1 MFDDFFDSFG
11 FENSTSDS
19 DGIFGDSTY
28 KLTETN
34 SQFISNQNNYKAI
47 VIDNGSFEIRSGFA
61 GDDLPKKNTRNII
74 GNLINESNLIN
85 LSKSQYI
92 GNEAQENK
100 EILNLSYPIQKGIIE
115 NWDNMEKM
123 WHHIFYNELKI
134 APEEHPV
141 LIADSPFNPK
151 SSKEKIQEIM
161 FETFNVSGFYLANS
175 GILTLYSTGRTT
187 GFVFGIGHE
196 ITFTEPIYEGY
207 ESSNI
212 IDQYQFGGNDLTN
225 YLIKLLKEQD
235 YSFDK
240 SNDTEIARD
249 IKEKLCYCS
258 LNFQQELNQNETEN
272 QNQNETEL
280 EDIYE
285 LKNGDIISISNERI
299 KCCECLFEPKIIG
312 IDLEG
317 IHKLIY
323 NSIMKCDIS
332 SRKDFF
338 NNIILTGGTTLFPN
352 FKERL
357 EKEIKQI
364 IPDKM
369 KVKIIA
375 DPDRKY
381 SSWIGG
387 SILASLSTF
396 QNMWISKELY
406 SESEDE
412 DMMSYGGLF

>member
-1 MFDDFFDSFG
+1 MIEEDIG
-11 FENSTSDS
+11 
-19 DGIFGDSTY
+19 Y
-28 KLTETN
+28 
-34 SQFISNQNNYKAI
+34 QAI

-141 LIADSPFNPK
+141 LMADSPFNPRN
-151 SSKEKIQEIM
+151 SKDKIKQIM
-161 FETFNVSGFYLANS
+161 FETFNTPAFYLGNS

-207 ESSNI
+207 EIYNI

-235 YSFDK
+235 YSFEK

-258 LNFQQELNQNETEN
+258 LNFQQELNQNETE
-272 QNQNETEL
+272 L
-280 EDIYE
+280 EEAYE

-369 KVKIIA
+369 EIKIIA

-396 QNMWISKELY
+396 QSVWISKEEY
-406 SESEDE
+406 DESGP
-412 DMMSYGGLF
+412 SITRGRLF